1 MPSNQPSGGAAAQPA
16 KATEFYG
23 YQLWRDDDGELR
35 ATAFQGGRMIELRP
49 DPETAKQAPGF
60 YDMNHQP
67 VPDPV

>member
-1 MPSNQPSGGAAAQPA
+1 MPSNHPSDAQPA

-35 ATAFQGGRMIELRP
+35 LTAFQGGRMIELRP

-60 YDMNHQP
+60 YDL
-67 VPDPV
+67 